1 MYLPCH
7 LPERSEQEI
16 EIPNNNYQILNNRLI
31 FLVVWNLV
39 LGYWILWRWCRQW
52 WGLLT
57 FMLRAGYT
65 EFHALQI
72 ACSGC

>member
-1 MYLPCH
+1 MT
-7 LPERSEQEI
+7 I
-16 EIPNNNYQILNNRLI
+16 ELVNKEESI
-31 FLVVWNLV
+31 FFV
-39 LGYWILWRWCRQW
+39 LQLRIVLELRVNLWRWCRQW